1 MRAAYG
7 DAPGTHNLP
16 SPMTA
21 TMPENTKDGAW
32 TAADLADPH
41 HHAAKATKVRG
52 MFSAIAGS
60 YDLNNRVHSL
70 WQDQAWRRYAVR
82 TAGVKPGEA
91 VLDMACGTGDL
102 TELFARTEAG
112 RVVGGDFTPAML
124 EVARGKQR
132 TNLAP
137 PAAAKVTYV
146 EADAMNLA
154 FPDASFDVVSIAF
167 GIRNVSDPARAVR
180 EFARVLK
187 PGGRLVILE
196 FERPRFPL
204 MRWFYDFYCGWVMPR
219 TATLISGDKSG
230 AYRYLPRS
238 VGTFMTR
245 EELSDLLA
253 RSGFAPV
260 TSRGLSLGI
269 CVCYRGVR
277 GG

>member
-91 VLDMACGTGDL
+91 VLDSRVHGLLTFLREYVQRRLTPVRDVGQYDHLLWL
-102 TELFARTEAG
+102 TEMPSHGGAGTTLWGDTPPAFAGEEAWAWVPRPQEPVRPETPGALVHWLRFDPRDGGRSVHASPVNNLLSFWPGEDFIASNRAGPWTART
-112 RVVGGDFTPAML
+112 
-124 EVARGKQR
+124 
-132 TNLAP
+132 
-137 PAAAKVTYV
+137 AAT
-146 EADAMNLA
+146 
-154 FPDASFDVVSIAF
+154 
-167 GIRNVSDPARAVR
+167 
-180 EFARVLK
+180 
-187 PGGRLVILE
+187 
-196 FERPRFPL
+196 
-204 MRWFYDFYCGWVMPR
+204 
-219 TATLISGDKSG
+219 
-230 AYRYLPRS
+230 
-238 VGTFMTR
+238 
-245 EELSDLLA
+245 
-253 RSGFAPV
+253 
-260 TSRGLSLGI
+260 
-269 CVCYRGVR
+269 
-277 GG
+277 